1 MSVKYFIDTNVF
13 VYCYDG
19 VQPAK
24 KERALALISDA
35 LQNGNGMISWQ
46 VIQEFL
52 NVATRK
58 FAVPIKVE
66 DATLYL
72 QKVLSPLCRIH
83 PNSEIYPQSLEIMKE
98 NKYSFYDS
106 LILAAALQGECSV
119 IYTEDMKHGQEI
131 RTMRIV
137 NPFFE

>member
-1 MSVKYFIDTNVF
+1 MRVKYFIDTNVF
-13 VYCYDG
+13 VYCYDEG
-19 VQPAK
+19 QPAK

-66 DATLYL
+66 DATVYL
-72 QKVLSPLCRIH
+72 QKVLSPLCHIH
-83 PNSEIYPQSLEIMKE
+83 PNLEIYQQSLEIMEEKR
-98 NKYSFYDS
+98 YSFYDS

-131 RTMRIV
+131 GTMRIV

>member
-1 MSVKYFIDTNVF
+1 MRVKYFIDTNIF
-13 VYCYDG
+13 VYCYDEG
-19 VQPAK
+19 QPAK

-52 NVATRK
+52 NVATQK
-58 FAVPIKVE
+58 FAIPIKVE

-72 QKVLSPLCRIH
+72 QKVLSPLCHIH
-83 PNSEIYPQSLEIMKE
+83 PNSEIYQQSLEIMKE
-98 NKYSFYDS
+98 QRYSFYDS

-119 IYTEDMKHGQEI
+119 IYTEDMKHEQEI

>member
-1 MSVKYFIDTNVF
+1 MGAKYFIDTNVF
-13 VYCYDG
+13 VYCYDEG
-19 VQPAK
+19 QPAK
-24 KERALALISDA
+24 KERALALLSDA

-58 FAVPIKVE
+58 FAVPMKVE
-66 DATLYL
+66 DATVYL
-72 QKVLSPLCRIH
+72 QKVLSPLCHIF
-83 PNSEIYPQSLEIMKE
+83 PNFEIYQKSLEIMK
-98 NKYSFYDS
+98 KRYSFYDS
-106 LILAAALQGECSV
+106 LILAAALQGGCSV

-131 RTMRIV
+131 GAMRIV